1 MTSSQINY
9 YNFPPFSPPP
19 PPPHRRP
26 PPPPP
31 HINPPPPPHTR
42 PPPPPHT
49 RPPPPPPHINP
60 PPPPHT
66 RPPPPPHR
74 RPPPPPPHI
83 NPPPPPHTRPPPP
96 PHTRPPPPPHVL
108 PPPPSP
114 SPDSHP
120 TVIIIV
126 FVSLGGLF
134 FLAFLSVALCCFL
147 KKRKKKMVQETDI
160 IKVDE
165 HLTVKEAIVPGPHG
179 EQAVVLFV
187 DDDVHIQEEIRKNE
201 KFGQGHLHGK
211 SAQGITSAIGKKK
224 NMVQE
229 TEMVNVDEHLKVK
242 EAMLAGPH
250 GAQALALCMEDDK
263 HIHEEIQKNE
273 KLGEGLH
280 GKAAKGITGAIG
292 KGKKMVQETE
302 IIDVDE
308 HSKVKEAMLAPHG
321 AQALALCMEDDKHIH
336 EEIQKNEKLGEG
348 LHGKAAKGITGAIGK
363 GNKMVQE
370 TEIIDVD
377 EHSKAKEG
385 VIAGPHG
392 EQVVLL
398 TEEDDVHIQEEI
410 RKNEKIGEGLHGKS
424 AQGITGAI
432 EKGGYSSIS
441 NHRLGHKA

>member
-31 HINPPPPPHTR
+31 HINPPPPP
-42 PPPPPHT
+42 PHT
-49 RPPPPPPHINP
+49 RPP
-60 PPPPHT
+60 
-66 RPPPPPHR
+66 
-74 RPPPPPPHI
+74 
-83 NPPPPPHTRPPPP
+83 PPPP

-179 EQAVVLFV
+179 EKAVVLFV

-211 SAQGITSAIGKKK
+211 SAPGITSAIGKKK

-229 TEMVNVDEHLKVK
+229 TEMVNVDEHLKVKEGKKMVQETEIIDVDEHSKVK

-308 HSKVKEAMLAPHG
+308 HSKVKE
-321 AQALALCMEDDKHIH
+321 
-336 EEIQKNEKLGEG
+336 
-348 LHGKAAKGITGAIGK
+348 
-363 GNKMVQE
+363 
-370 TEIIDVD
+370 
-377 EHSKAKEG
+377 G

-410 RKNEKIGEGLHGKS
+410 RKNEKIGEGSHGKS

>member
-1 MTSSQINY
+1 
-9 YNFPPFSPPP
+9 
-19 PPPHRRP
+19 
-26 PPPPP
+26 
-31 HINPPPPPHTR
+31 
-42 PPPPPHT
+42 
-49 RPPPPPPHINP
+49 
-60 PPPPHT
+60 
-66 RPPPPPHR
+66 
-74 RPPPPPPHI
+74 
-83 NPPPPPHTRPPPP
+83 
-96 PHTRPPPPPHVL
+96 
-108 PPPPSP
+108 
-114 SPDSHP
+114 
-120 TVIIIV
+120 
-126 FVSLGGLF
+126 
-134 FLAFLSVALCCFL
+134 
-147 KKRKKKMVQETDI
+147 MVQETDI

>member
-31 HINPPPPPHTR
+31 HINPPPPP
-42 PPPPPHT
+42 PHVL
-49 RPPPPPPHINP
+49 
-60 PPPPHT
+60 
-66 RPPPPPHR
+66 
-74 RPPPPPPHI
+74 
-83 NPPPPPHTRPPPP
+83 PPPPPHTRPPPP
-96 PHTRPPPPPHVL
+96 PHTRPPPPPHTSPPPPPHVL

-114 SPDSHP
+114 SPDNHP

-147 KKRKKKMVQETDI
+147 KKRKNKMVQETDI
-160 IKVDE
+160 KKVDE

-179 EQAVVLFV
+179 EQAVVLFL

-211 SAQGITSAIGKKK
+211 SAQGISSAIGKKK

-229 TEMVNVDEHLKVK
+229 TNMVNVDEHLKVK

-250 GAQALALCMEDDK
+250 GAQALALSMEDDK

-302 IIDVDE
+302 MINVDE
-308 HSKVKEAMLAPHG
+308 HLKV
-321 AQALALCMEDDKHIH
+321 
-336 EEIQKNEKLGEG
+336 
-348 LHGKAAKGITGAIGK
+348 
-363 GNKMVQE
+363 
-370 TEIIDVD
+370 
-377 EHSKAKEG
+377 KEG

-392 EQVVLL
+392 EKVVLL

-432 EKGGYSSIS
+432 EKGG
-441 NHRLGHKA
+441 

>member
-31 HINPPPPPHTR
+31 HINP
-42 PPPPPHT
+42 
-49 RPPPPPPHINP
+49 
-60 PPPPHT
+60 
-66 RPPPPPHR
+66 
-74 RPPPPPPHI
+74 
-83 NPPPPPHTRPPPP
+83 PPPPPHTRPPPP

-250 GAQALALCMEDDK
+250 GAQALALCMEDDM

-273 KLGEGLH
+273 KLAEGLH

-308 HSKVKEAMLAPHG
+308 HSKV
-321 AQALALCMEDDKHIH
+321 
-336 EEIQKNEKLGEG
+336 
-348 LHGKAAKGITGAIGK
+348 
-363 GNKMVQE
+363 
-370 TEIIDVD
+370 
-377 EHSKAKEG
+377 KEG

>member
-1 MTSSQINY
+1 
-9 YNFPPFSPPP
+9 
-19 PPPHRRP
+19 
-26 PPPPP
+26 
-31 HINPPPPPHTR
+31 
-42 PPPPPHT
+42 
-49 RPPPPPPHINP
+49 
-60 PPPPHT
+60 
-66 RPPPPPHR
+66 
-74 RPPPPPPHI
+74 
-83 NPPPPPHTRPPPP
+83 
-96 PHTRPPPPPHVL
+96 
-108 PPPPSP
+108 
-114 SPDSHP
+114 
-120 TVIIIV
+120 
-126 FVSLGGLF
+126 
-134 FLAFLSVALCCFL
+134 
-147 KKRKKKMVQETDI
+147 MVQETDI

-308 HSKVKEAMLAPHG
+308 HSKVKE
-321 AQALALCMEDDKHIH
+321 
-336 EEIQKNEKLGEG
+336 
-348 LHGKAAKGITGAIGK
+348 
-363 GNKMVQE
+363 
-370 TEIIDVD
+370 
-377 EHSKAKEG
+377 G

-410 RKNEKIGEGLHGKS
+410 RKNEKIGEGSHGKS

-432 EKGGYSSIS
+432 EKGEYSSIS
-441 NHRLGHKA
+441 NHRLGHKAWESYAEFQWNIQNGLWIIWFIYVLFSPFVGIQL

>member
-31 HINPPPPPHTR
+31 HINPPPPPPHTR
-42 PPPPPHT
+42 PSPPPHT
-49 RPPPPPPHINP
+49 R
-60 PPPPHT
+60 
-66 RPPPPPHR
+66 
-74 RPPPPPPHI
+74 
-83 NPPPPPHTRPPPP
+83 
-96 PHTRPPPPPHVL
+96 

-250 GAQALALCMEDDK
+250 GAQALALCMEDDM

-308 HSKVKEAMLAPHG
+308 HSKVKE
-321 AQALALCMEDDKHIH
+321 
-336 EEIQKNEKLGEG
+336 
-348 LHGKAAKGITGAIGK
+348 
-363 GNKMVQE
+363 
-370 TEIIDVD
+370 
-377 EHSKAKEG
+377 G

-410 RKNEKIGEGLHGKS
+410 RKNEKIGEGSHGKS

>member
-31 HINPPPPPHTR
+31 HIN
-42 PPPPPHT
+42 
-49 RPPPPPPHINP
+49 
-60 PPPPHT
+60 
-66 RPPPPPHR
+66 
-74 RPPPPPPHI
+74 
-83 NPPPPPHTRPPPP
+83 
-96 PHTRPPPPPHVL
+96 

-263 HIHEEIQKNE
+263 HIHEEIKKNE

-302 IIDVDE
+302 IIDVNE
-308 HSKVKEAMLAPHG
+308 HSKVKEAMLAGPHG

-363 GNKMVQE
+363 GKKMVQE

-377 EHSKAKEG
+377 EHSKVKEG

>member
-1 MTSSQINY
+1 
-9 YNFPPFSPPP
+9 
-19 PPPHRRP
+19 
-26 PPPPP
+26 
-31 HINPPPPPHTR
+31 
-42 PPPPPHT
+42 
-49 RPPPPPPHINP
+49 
-60 PPPPHT
+60 
-66 RPPPPPHR
+66 
-74 RPPPPPPHI
+74 
-83 NPPPPPHTRPPPP
+83 
-96 PHTRPPPPPHVL
+96 
-108 PPPPSP
+108 
-114 SPDSHP
+114 
-120 TVIIIV
+120 
-126 FVSLGGLF
+126 
-134 FLAFLSVALCCFL
+134 
-147 KKRKKKMVQETDI
+147 MVQETDI

-250 GAQALALCMEDDK
+250 GAQALALCMEDDMHIHEEIQKNEKLGEGLHGEEALLAGPHGAQALALCMEDDK

-273 KLGEGLH
+273 KLAEGLH

-308 HSKVKEAMLAPHG
+308 HSKVKE
-321 AQALALCMEDDKHIH
+321 
-336 EEIQKNEKLGEG
+336 
-348 LHGKAAKGITGAIGK
+348 
-363 GNKMVQE
+363 
-370 TEIIDVD
+370 
-377 EHSKAKEG
+377 G

-410 RKNEKIGEGLHGKS
+410 RKNEKIGEGSHGKS